1 MKKFSGLLSALL
13 VSCLTVTTAF
23 AAAQVKVD
31 NISVNSGNITVP
43 VVLSELPEGLL
54 DLSAV
59 TVRYEYDKNKMK
71 YVSTE
76 GVLLTKPANTAG
88 NISWFDPDQSGA
100 GPRPPPPPSEANGI
114 LANINF
120 TKVSGATGKAE
131 VKITFVEL
139 ADSKLNVT
147 KTVETVDGSIDFGG
161 SGGGSGSGGGG
172 GGGGGGS
179 SSKNNNKNNT
189 TKTDDTKTDDTKTDD
204 TKTDDTKTDD
214 TKNDNTSDTDVS
226 EIKIADIPTDNWAY
240 ASAEALIKKG
250 IISGDGTEGAVVL
263 RPNDAITREEA
274 AKMALLA
281 MNVQPES
288 GLELNF
294 ADSAE
299 ISDWAKDYIATAVKY
314 NAISGYVD
322 NTVRSKNTI
331 SREEMITML
340 IKAFKWGTS
349 DNELTFA
356 DNDKITWSKP
366 YLAQAIALGV
376 LKGYDDNTIRPDAKI
391 TRAESFALIERCIKL
406 NDALTK

>member
-59 TVRYEYDKNKMK
+59 TVRYEYDKDKME

-76 GVLLTKPANTAG
+76 GVLLTNPANTAG

-100 GPRPPPPPSEANGI
+100 GKITAEALSESKGI

-147 KTVETVDGSIDFGG
+147 KTVETVDGSADFGG
-161 SGGGSGSGGGG
+161 SGGGSGSG

-189 TKTDDTKTDDTKTDD
+189 TKTDNTKTNDTKTDDTKTDN
-204 TKTDDTKTDD
+204 TKTDDTKTD
-214 TKNDNTSDTDVS
+214 NTSDTNVS

-288 GLELNF
+288 GLELSF
-294 ADSAE
+294 ADSAD

-314 NAISGYVD
+314 NAISGYID

>member
-59 TVRYEYDKNKMK
+59 TVRYEYDKDKMK

-100 GPRPPPPPSEANGI
+100 GKITAEALSEANGI

-147 KTVETVDGSIDFGG
+147 KTVKTVDGSIDFGG

-172 GGGGGGS
+172 GS
-179 SSKNNNKNNT
+179 SSKNNNKNNNKNNT

-204 TKTDDTKTDD
+204 TKTDDIKTDD

>member
-59 TVRYEYDKNKMK
+59 TVRYEYDKDKMK

-100 GPRPPPPPSEANGI
+100 GKITAEALSEANGI

-189 TKTDDTKTDDTKTDD
+189 NKTDDTKTDDTKTDD

>member
-100 GPRPPPPPSEANGI
+100 GKITAEALSEANGI

>member
-59 TVRYEYDKNKMK
+59 TVRYEYDKDKME

-76 GVLLTKPANTAG
+76 GVLLTNPANTAG

-100 GPRPPPPPSEANGI
+100 GKITAEALNEAKGI

-161 SGGGSGSGGGG
+161 SGGGS
-172 GGGGGGS
+172 GGGGGS

>member
-59 TVRYEYDKNKMK
+59 TVRYEYDKDKME

-76 GVLLTKPANTAG
+76 GVLLTNPANTAG

-100 GPRPPPPPSEANGI
+100 GKITAEALSESKGI

-147 KTVETVDGSIDFGG
+147 KTVETVDGSADFGG
-161 SGGGSGSGGGG
+161 SGGGSGSG

-189 TKTDDTKTDDTKTDD
+189 TKTDNTKTNDTKTDDTKTDN
-204 TKTDDTKTDD
+204 TKTDD

-288 GLELNF
+288 GLELSF

>member
-59 TVRYEYDKNKMK
+59 TVRYEYDKDKVT

-76 GVLLTKPANTAG
+76 GVLLTNPANTAG

-100 GPRPPPPPSEANGI
+100 GKITAEALNEAKGI

-161 SGGGSGSGGGG
+161 SGGGS
-172 GGGGGGS
+172 GGGGGS

>member
-59 TVRYEYDKNKMK
+59 TVRYEYDKDKMT

-76 GVLLTKPANTAG
+76 GVLLTNPANTAG

-100 GPRPPPPPSEANGI
+100 GKITAEALNEAKGI

>member
-59 TVRYEYDKNKMK
+59 TVRYEYDKDKVT

-76 GVLLTKPANTAG
+76 GVLLTNPANTAG

-100 GPRPPPPPSEANGI
+100 GKITAEALNEAKGI